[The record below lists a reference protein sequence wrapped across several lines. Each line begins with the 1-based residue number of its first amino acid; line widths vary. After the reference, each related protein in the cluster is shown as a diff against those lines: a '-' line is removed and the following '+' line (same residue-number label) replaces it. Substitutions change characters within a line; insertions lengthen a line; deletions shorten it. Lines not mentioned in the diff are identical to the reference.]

1 MMIESS
7 STTVKTGYIGI
18 GSNIGDKLSNCLKA
32 IELIKGIPGS
42 RIIAQSDF
50 YRTEPVGVEGQ
61 EWYLNGVISLST
73 SISARELL
81 QSLLDIETGMGR
93 KRKGKWDPR
102 IIDLDILLFG
112 DDAINEEGLIIPHP
126 RMHVRRFVMEPLVR
140 LAPDLIHPVS
150 GKSMAGLLAGLS
162 EQGQTVL
169 PAAGK

>member
-1 MMIESS
+1 MIESS
-7 STTVKTGYIGI
+7 STTVKISYIGI

-32 IELIKGIPGS
+32 IELIRGIPGC

-140 LAPDLIHPVS
+140 LAPDLIHPVL

-162 EQGQTVL
+162 GQGQAVL
-169 PAAGK
+169 RAAGK